1 MSKYF
6 QIVVVMLYVLVTIF
20 AFQTV
25 LVSSGFRYPLYI
37 QWLVVLGWVF
47 CCFGSA
53 YVRAGVSMFVNS
65 RYRRPLMVE
74 EERLYPAIGELLAKA
89 GSKREV
95 RVWIDESR
103 EMNAYATGYHTIAIS
118 RQLME
123 RLSPAE
129 LRGVL
134 AHELGH
140 LLSGDTAVAAAF
152 ATAGLLPQAV
162 YGIYRLGGVF
172 VRKVLLT
179 VSAVET
185 GRGAIRVNRVSV
197 VWAMIVLGCFGYLLY
212 RVHLLKAVIPVTLF
226 VLLFSVLNRVFRFL
240 ALMLS
245 RLAEYRQ
252 DAFACELGYGEGLRR
267 ALGKLAA
274 SGEPEVNRYFIVMHS
289 THPVIYN
296 RIRKLEKLLQM
307 RQIA

>member
-6 QIVVVMLYVLVTIF
+6 QIVVVLLYVLLTIF
-20 AFQTV
+20 AFQAV

-53 YVRAGVSMFVNS
+53 YIRAGVVTFLRS
-65 RYRRPLMVE
+65 RFRRPLLAE
-74 EERLYPAIGELLAKA
+74 EERLYPALEELLEKA
-89 GSKREV
+89 DSGRRV
-95 RVWIDESR
+95 RIWIDESR

-118 RQLME
+118 RPLLE
-123 RLSPAE
+123 RLSPGE

-162 YGIYRLGGVF
+162 YVVYRIGAVIVSRAF
-172 VRKVLLT
+172 LT
-179 VSAVET
+179 AGSVHT
-185 GRGAIRVNRVSV
+185 TRGAIRVNRVNILGG
-197 VWAMIVLGCFGYLLY
+197 AIVLLLLGYLLK
-212 RVHLLKAVIPVTLF
+212 RIHLLKAVIPVLVF
-226 VLLFSVLNRVFRFL
+226 VLVFAVLNRIFSFL
-240 ALMLS
+240 ALLLS

-252 DAFACELGYGEGLRR
+252 DAFAYRLGYGDGLRR
-267 ALGKLAA
+267 ALSKLAN
-274 SGEPEVNRYFIVMHS
+274 SGEPPVNRYFIVMHS
-289 THPVIYN
+289 SHPVIYN
-296 RIRKLEKLLQM
+296 RIRRLEKLA
-307 RQIA
+307 RKRA

>member
-25 LVSSGFRYPLYI
+25 LVSSGFKYPLYI

-53 YVRAGVSMFVNS
+53 YIRAGVSMFMNS
-65 RYRRPLMVE
+65 RFRRPLQAE
-74 EERLYPAIGELLAKA
+74 EERLYPAIEELLKRA

-95 RVWIDESR
+95 RIWIDESK
-103 EMNAYATGYHTIAIS
+103 EMNAYATGYHTIAVT
-118 RQLME
+118 RQLLE
-123 RLSPAE
+123 RLSPGE

-162 YGIYRLGGVF
+162 YGIYRFGVVF
-172 VRKVLLT
+172 VRKVLT
-179 VSAVET
+179 ISVVQTS
-185 GRGAIRVNRVSV
+185 RGAIRVSRVSFVWV
-197 VWAMIVLGCFGYLLY
+197 VAVLLCFGYLLY
-212 RVHLLKAVIPVTLF
+212 RAHLLKAIIPVTIF
-226 VLLFSVLNRVFRFL
+226 VLLFAVLNRVFRFL

-252 DAFACELGYGEGLRR
+252 DAFAFQLGYGDELRR
-267 ALGKLAA
+267 ALGKLAE

-289 THPVIYN
+289 THPVIFN
-296 RIRKLEKLLQM
+296 RIRKLEKKGA
-307 RQIA
+307 R

>member
-6 QIVVVMLYVLVTIF
+6 QIVVVLFYVLLTIF

-53 YVRAGVSMFVNS
+53 YVRAGAYLFLHS
-65 RYRRPLMVE
+65 RFRQPLLAE
-74 EERLYPAIGELLAKA
+74 EERLYPALEELLEKA
-89 GSKREV
+89 DSGRRV
-95 RVWIDESR
+95 RIWIDESR

-118 RQLME
+118 RPLLE
-123 RLSPAE
+123 RLSPGE

-162 YGIYRLGGVF
+162 YVVYRIGAAI
-172 VRKVLLT
+172 VRRAFLT
-179 VSAVET
+179 AGSVQTS
-185 GRGAIRVNRVSV
+185 RGAIRVNRVNIVGGV
-197 VWAMIVLGCFGYLLY
+197 VVLLLLGYLLK
-212 RVHLLKAVIPVTLF
+212 RVHLLKAVIPVLLF
-226 VLLFSVLNRVFRFL
+226 VLLFAVLNRIFRLL
-240 ALMLS
+240 ALLLS

-252 DAFACELGYGEGLRR
+252 DAFAYRLGYGDGLRR
-267 ALGKLAA
+267 ALLKLAN
-274 SGEPEVNRYFIVMHS
+274 SGEPPVNRYFIVMHS

-296 RIRKLEKLLQM
+296 RIRRLEKLA
-307 RQIA
+307 RKRA

>member
-6 QIVVVMLYVLVTIF
+6 QIVVVLFYVLLTIF
-20 AFQTV
+20 AFQAV

-53 YVRAGVSMFVNS
+53 YVRAGIWMFRHS
-65 RYRRPLMVE
+65 RFRHPLLVE
-74 EERLYPAIGELLAKA
+74 EERLYPALEELLEKA
-89 GSKREV
+89 DSGRRV

-103 EMNAYATGYHTIAIS
+103 EMNACATGYHTIAIS
-118 RQLME
+118 RPLLE
-123 RLSPAE
+123 RLTPGE

-162 YGIYRLGGVF
+162 NVVYRIGATI
-172 VRKVLLT
+172 VRQAFLT
-179 VSAVET
+179 AGSVQTS
-185 GRGAIRVNRVSV
+185 RGAIRVNRVNLLGG
-197 VWAMIVLGCFGYLLY
+197 AIVLLLLGYLLE
-212 RVHLLKAVIPVTLF
+212 RVHLLKAVIPVILF
-226 VLLFSVLNRVFRFL
+226 VLVFAVLNRIFSYL
-240 ALMLS
+240 ALLLS

-252 DAFACELGYGEGLRR
+252 DAFAQRLGYGEGLRR
-267 ALGKLAA
+267 ALVKLAD
-274 SGEPEVNRYFIVMHS
+274 SGEPLVNRYFIVMHS

-296 RIRKLEKLLQM
+296 RIRRLEKYMRQM
-307 RQIA
+307 R

>member
-6 QIVVVMLYVLVTIF
+6 QIVVVMLYVLITIF
-20 AFQTV
+20 AFQAV
-25 LVSSGFRYPLYI
+25 LVSSGLKYPLYI
-37 QWLVVLGWVF
+37 QWLVVPGWVF

-53 YVRAGVSMFVNS
+53 YIRAGVSMFMNS
-65 RYRRPLMVE
+65 RYRRPLLAE

-95 RVWIDESR
+95 RIWIDESR

-123 RLSPAE
+123 RLSPGE

-162 YGIYRLGGVF
+162 YGVYRLGAGF
-172 VRKVLLT
+172 VRRVLLT

-185 GRGAIRVNRVSV
+185 GRGAIRVNRVSIL
-197 VWAMIVLGCFGYLLY
+197 WAAVVLGCFGYLLY
-212 RVHLLKAVIPVTLF
+212 RAHLLKAVIPVMLF

-252 DAFACELGYGEGLRR
+252 DAFAFRLGYGDGLRR
-267 ALGKLAA
+267 ALGKLAV
-274 SGEPEVNRYFIVMHS
+274 SGEVEVNRYFIMMHS

-296 RIRKLEKLLQM
+296 RIRKLEKLLRM

>member
-6 QIVVVMLYVLVTIF
+6 QIMVVLLYVLLTIF
-20 AFQTV
+20 AFQAV
-25 LVSSGFRYPLYI
+25 LVSSGLRYPLYI

-53 YVRAGVSMFVNS
+53 YLRAGVSMFLYS
-65 RYRRPLMVE
+65 RFRRPVLVE
-74 EERLYPAIGELLAKA
+74 EERLYPALEELLKKA
-89 GSKREV
+89 DTGRRV
-95 RVWIDESR
+95 RIWIDESR

-118 RQLME
+118 RPLLE
-123 RLSPAE
+123 RLSPGE

-162 YGIYRLGGVF
+162 YFVYRVGAGVVRRAFFTVNILGGAI
-172 VRKVLLT
+172 VLL
-179 VSAVET
+179 
-185 GRGAIRVNRVSV
+185 
-197 VWAMIVLGCFGYLLY
+197 VLGYLLY
-212 RVHLLKAVIPVTLF
+212 RFHLLKAVVPVILF
-226 VLLFSVLNRVFRFL
+226 VLFFAVLNRIFRFL

-252 DAFACELGYGEGLRR
+252 DAFADSLGYGEGLRR
-267 ALGKLAA
+267 ALQKLAA
-274 SGEPEVNRYFIVMHS
+274 AGEPAVNRYYIVFHS
-289 THPVIYN
+289 SHPVIYN
-296 RIRKLEKLLQM
+296 RIRRLEKLSG
-307 RQIA
+307 RR